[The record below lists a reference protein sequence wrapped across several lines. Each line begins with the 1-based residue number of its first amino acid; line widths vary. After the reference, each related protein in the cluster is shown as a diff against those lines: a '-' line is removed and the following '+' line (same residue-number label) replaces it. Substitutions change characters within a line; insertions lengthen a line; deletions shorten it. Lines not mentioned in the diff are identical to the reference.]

1 MKKLLALVL
10 CLMAM
15 FCFAMAEDVQPIYTE
30 DFEDGTHELYFVASP
45 TDAENCNVTIVEED
59 GNKYLHCLNST
70 GEGENGYIQLAFGP
84 ELRNFDYTIRVRPYI
99 KNPDHN
105 WIKLVLRG
113 LDGVNYNCDG
123 YENESYLFNIWEW
136 RGVFTI
142 KSLSKKYSETVPMVE
157 NQDFWFDNGTWYTI
171 KVEARDTN
179 FKVYVD
185 GELCADYTDTEDVI
199 KWGVF
204 GLCSWGGNFDV
215 DDITIIS
222 YDDPDMTYG
231 NYNLVEEND
240 EEAAIAPIESVNLLP
255 LVKAEAGVFN
265 YNEDGSLQVWG
276 RTADGAGDAYTDSWH
291 ILGRKVGDFE
301 LNFDYNTQKTE
312 WMQDRICFRCAAD
325 ENGWNQYQVLICGS
339 YLGDNAA
346 GIRIVKGEAYDHA
359 YAYYPCTFEA
369 GKNYEFKLVVI
380 GNNVKLYMNG
390 EQIID
395 VDLPTEG
402 GEYYKDYIPEGDFQ
416 IITWGGDFVITHME
430 LKEIAE

>member
-30 DFEDGTHELYFVASP
+30 NFEDGTHELYFVASP

-204 GLCSWGGNFDV
+204 GLCSWGGK
-215 DDITIIS
+215 
-222 YDDPDMTYG
+222 TYRMETG
-231 NYNLVEEND
+231 SGHRTYQ
-240 EEAAIAPIESVNLLP
+240 PGESVTL
-255 LVKAEAGVFN
+255 
-265 YNEDGSLQVWG
+265 YWDS
-276 RTADGAGDAYTDSWH
+276 RTG
-291 ILGRKVGDFE
+291 ILIE
-301 LNFDYNTQKTE
+301 TP
-312 WMQDRICFRCAAD
+312 M
-325 ENGWNQYQVLICGS
+325 
-339 YLGDNAA
+339 
-346 GIRIVKGEAYDHA
+346 H
-359 YAYYPCTFEA
+359 
-369 GKNYEFKLVVI
+369 
-380 GNNVKLYMNG
+380 
-390 EQIID
+390 
-395 VDLPTEG
+395 
-402 GEYYKDYIPEGDFQ
+402 
-416 IITWGGDFVITHME
+416 
-430 LKEIAE
+430 

>member
-157 NQDFWFDNGTWYTI
+157 NHDFWFNNGTWYTI
-171 KVEARDTN
+171 RLKLATRTSRSTSTVSSVQTIPIRKTLSSGAC
-179 FKVYVD
+179 
-185 GELCADYTDTEDVI
+185 LACAPGAAT
-199 KWGVF
+199 
-204 GLCSWGGNFDV
+204 LMS
-215 DDITIIS
+215 TIS
-222 YDDPDMTYG
+222 RSSPTM
-231 NYNLVEEND
+231 
-240 EEAAIAPIESVNLLP
+240 
-255 LVKAEAGVFN
+255 
-265 YNEDGSLQVWG
+265 
-276 RTADGAGDAYTDSWH
+276 
-291 ILGRKVGDFE
+291 IL
-301 LNFDYNTQKTE
+301 T
-312 WMQDRICFRCAAD
+312 
-325 ENGWNQYQVLICGS
+325 
-339 YLGDNAA
+339 
-346 GIRIVKGEAYDHA
+346 
-359 YAYYPCTFEA
+359 
-369 GKNYEFKLVVI
+369 
-380 GNNVKLYMNG
+380 
-390 EQIID
+390 
-395 VDLPTEG
+395 
-402 GEYYKDYIPEGDFQ
+402 
-416 IITWGGDFVITHME
+416 
-430 LKEIAE
+430 

>member
-255 LVKAEAGVFN
+255 FVKAEGGGGVF
-265 YNEDGSLQVWG
+265 
-276 RTADGAGDAYTDSWH
+276 
-291 ILGRKVGDFE
+291 
-301 LNFDYNTQKTE
+301 
-312 WMQDRICFRCAAD
+312 
-325 ENGWNQYQVLICGS
+325 
-339 YLGDNAA
+339 
-346 GIRIVKGEAYDHA
+346 
-359 YAYYPCTFEA
+359 
-369 GKNYEFKLVVI
+369 
-380 GNNVKLYMNG
+380 
-390 EQIID
+390 
-395 VDLPTEG
+395 
-402 GEYYKDYIPEGDFQ
+402 
-416 IITWGGDFVITHME
+416 
-430 LKEIAE
+430 